1 MFHTFKNNKFRVS
14 TENLCGPFLTF
25 IPAAS
30 LMVEFHLSLE
40 AGDRQTGGKRKW
52 ETT

>member
-40 AGDRQTGGKRKW
+40 AGDR
-52 ETT
+52 